1 MKITLIRNATLWLEY
16 GGLSWLVDPSFAD
29 QGSTPAIPHVPDS
42 RPNPLVPLPVTAES
56 LSSPDVL
63 LLTHLHPDHWDEP
76 AAEALLAGRNGSALP
91 ILAQPGDRERIAAFG
106 FSHVTEIEGT
116 LTYEDVTITRTSG
129 QHGVGEIGQKMGQ
142 VSGFVFRA
150 DNEPTLYI
158 AGDTIWCDDVVQ
170 ALDAHHPDVT
180 VVNAGGAQFG
190 EGDAIV
196 MTPEDV
202 ASVCRHDAH
211 TAVVA
216 VHLEAINHCRT
227 SREMLANE
235 MKRQGFQDRVRIPA
249 DGETLTF

>member
-16 GGLSWLVDPSFAD
+16 GGLNWLVDPSFAD
-29 QGSTPAIPHVPDS
+29 QGSTPAIPHVLDS
-42 RPNPLVPLPVTAES
+42 RPNPLVPLPVTSES

-76 AAEALLAGRNGSALP
+76 AAKALLAGRGGSELP
-91 ILAQPGDRERIAAFG
+91 ILAQPGDLERIASFG
-106 FSHVTEIEGT
+106 FSHVTEIEDALAYRG
-116 LTYEDVTITRTSG
+116 VTITRTSG
-129 QHGVGEIGQKMGQ
+129 QHGIGEIGQKMGQ

-170 ALDAHHPDVT
+170 ALDAHRPDVT
-180 VVNAGGAQFG
+180 IVNAGGAQFG
-190 EGDAIV
+190 EGDPII

-202 ASVCRHDAH
+202 ASVCRHDTH

-227 SREMLANE
+227 TRETLATE
-235 MKRQGFQDRVRIPA
+235 MKQQGLQDRVRLPD
-249 DGETLTF
+249 DGETLAF